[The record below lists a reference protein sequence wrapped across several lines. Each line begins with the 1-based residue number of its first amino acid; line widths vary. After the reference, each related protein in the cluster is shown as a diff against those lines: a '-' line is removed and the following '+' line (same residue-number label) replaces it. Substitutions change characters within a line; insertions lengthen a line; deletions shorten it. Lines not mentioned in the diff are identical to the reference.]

1 MSDSVSTAT
10 PYLAGL
16 HLFEGVEVE
25 PLAALG
31 ACFERIDL
39 EANTCLFERGQAANE
54 LYVLVRGQ
62 IDLLEGEKIRA
73 SIRPVSPLGEL
84 GALSSGLRR
93 NTTARAVLPCVVWTI
108 TRSALLSY
116 IDVEPETGARMLHN
130 LLSVISDKVNRDGM
144 RMEQMRHNL
153 IRTQKAMKMLRDEVL
168 SQPETQLS
176 DAFHDTLE
184 ALISHNRRVNYAL
197 APPAALP
204 AEIRGDGGEVAGILQ
219 MSRNRLVIKTD
230 RGTTMGQPWR
240 GVLLAPGLEIPVSGT
255 VADASDGAIEVEL
268 DLLIAEYADA
278 YEEYLTRAQ
287 LLDLVV

>member
-1 MSDSVSTAT
+1 MSNSGSNAIR
-10 PYLAGL
+10 YLEGL
-16 HLFEGVEVE
+16 HLFEGVETA
-25 PLAALG
+25 PLEVLADR
-31 ACFERIDL
+31 FTRIELASNDV
-39 EANTCLFERGQAANE
+39 LFERGDAASE
-54 LYVLVRGQ
+54 LYLLIDGQ

-84 GALSSGLRR
+84 GALSAGLRR
-93 NTTARAVLPCVVWTI
+93 NTTARAVLPCQVLKI
-108 TRSALLSY
+108 TRSDLLSF

-130 LLSVISDKVNRDGM
+130 LLSLVSDKVLRDGM

-153 IRTQKAMKMLRDEVL
+153 IRTQEAMKMLRDEVL

-204 AEIRGDGGEVAGILQ
+204 AAIRGEGGELASILQ
-219 MSRNRLVIKTD
+219 MSRNRLVVQSAGGAVVGD
-230 RGTTMGQPWR
+230 LFS
-240 GVLLAPGLEIPVSGT
+240 GVLHAPGLEIPVSGT
-255 VADASDGAIEVEL
+255 IADNTGDTIEVEL

-278 YEEYLTRAQ
+278 FEDYLTRAQ